1 MARQS
6 KLEKRRA
13 RALPLDEFPSEH
25 RARIIK
31 AVAAP
36 NPPKKYIDLGLA
48 SIVSRAWFEWHW
60 QRGIDPES
68 RRPALPAM
76 LRAKVIERDGYICG
90 LCGGSVGPDDLHID
104 HIFPRS
110 KGGRDVLSNL
120 QVAHSLCNMRKG
132 ARV

>member
-13 RALPLDEFPSEH
+13 RALPLDEFPPEH
-25 RARIIK
+25 EARILE
-31 AVAAP
+31 AVAQP
-36 NPPKKYIDLGLA
+36 EPPKKYIDLGLA

-60 QRGIDPES
+60 QRGIDPEG
-68 RRPALPAM
+68 RTPLPAW
-76 LRAKVIERDGYICG
+76 LRERVIQRDGLICG
-90 LCGGSVGPDDLHID
+90 LCGTPVEKRDVHID

-110 KGGRDVLSNL
+110 KGGRDILANL
-120 QVAHSLCNMRKG
+120 QVAHSRCNMRKG